1 MSPEY
6 SSSEVRFGVL
16 SVNPETPSSRGND
29 GIWGLHRQISG
40 GPLQLDAVDLE
51 RLLPVD
57 RKKLLLDKVISLQ
70 PGVHGVAEKAVTA
83 GSFKF
88 RSQQRDEFLFPS
100 TQAFSALEQLALVIL
115 LSAEGLQS
123 GDQWPSLSSINE
135 MKVAAE
141 MVEPGLLHIH
151 ARIVDQEEF
160 SSGALKRFT
169 FEGVVSVNGE
179 DFVAA
184 SWEMEAGKS

>member
-1 MSPEY
+1 M
-6 SSSEVRFGVL
+6 
-16 SVNPETPSSRGND
+16 
-29 GIWGLHRQISG
+29 
-40 GPLQLDAVDLE
+40 
-51 RLLPVD
+51 
-57 RKKLLLDKVISLQ
+57 
-70 PGVHGVAEKAVTA
+70 
-83 GSFKF
+83 
-88 RSQQRDEFLFPS
+88 FPS

>member
-1 MSPEY
+1 M
-6 SSSEVRFGVL
+6 
-16 SVNPETPSSRGND
+16 NPETPSSGGND

-70 PGVHGVAEKAVTA
+70 PGVHGVAEKAVTS
-83 GSFKF
+83 GSFKV

-100 TQAFSALEQLALVIL
+100 TQAFTALEQLALVIL

-151 ARIVDQEEF
+151 ARIVDQGELA
-160 SSGALKRFT
+160 SGALKRFT

-179 DFVAA
+179 DFVTA

>member
-1 MSPEY
+1 MFPDY

-16 SVNPETPSSRGND
+16 SVNPETPSSGGND

-70 PGVHGVAEKAVTA
+70 PGVHGVAEKAVTS
-83 GSFKF
+83 GSFKV

-100 TQAFSALEQLALVIL
+100 TQAFTALEQLALVIL

-151 ARIVDQEEF
+151 ARIVDQEELA
-160 SSGALKRFT
+160 SGALKRFT
-169 FEGVVSVNGE
+169 FDGVVSVNGE
-179 DFVAA
+179 DFVTA